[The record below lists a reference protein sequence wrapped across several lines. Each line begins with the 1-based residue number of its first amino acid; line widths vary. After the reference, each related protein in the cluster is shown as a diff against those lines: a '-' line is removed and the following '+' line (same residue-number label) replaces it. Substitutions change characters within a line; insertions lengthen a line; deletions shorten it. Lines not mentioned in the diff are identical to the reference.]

1 MSSGTGGSEGETVP
15 VLDQADEEGE
25 VKKES
30 QATPWFRLLTRPPT
44 LQRSLSCTRSRDTIG
59 RRASTSFSA
68 AAPQLVR
75 LTCRAPLKQ
84 ATCPSPWRTPS
95 KFRTTTVRKVI
106 VGICTHGTF
115 GVAKSMMLVTRLP
128 ACWVPF
134 CPAWSKAMM
143 VMMMAMLLA
152 IVWTISAQRFFG
164 EVSALGQASLWFR
177 FTKPGHV
184 SFAGYGP

>member
-84 ATCPSPWRTPS
+84 ATCPSPWAD
-95 KFRTTTVRKVI
+95 TV
-106 VGICTHGTF
+106 
-115 GVAKSMMLVTRLP
+115 
-128 ACWVPF
+128 
-134 CPAWSKAMM
+134 
-143 VMMMAMLLA
+143 
-152 IVWTISAQRFFG
+152 
-164 EVSALGQASLWFR
+164 EVSNDR
-177 FTKPGHV
+177 CYKGHRGNLHAWYV
-184 SFAGYGP
+184 WCSKDHDAGYVPTSVLGALLSSLVESDDGYDDGHASGHSLDDFGSEVFW